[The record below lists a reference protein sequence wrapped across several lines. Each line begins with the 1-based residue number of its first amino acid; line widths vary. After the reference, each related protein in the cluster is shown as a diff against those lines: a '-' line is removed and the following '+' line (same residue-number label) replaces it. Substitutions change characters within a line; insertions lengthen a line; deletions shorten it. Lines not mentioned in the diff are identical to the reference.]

1 MAARITVVNDNP
13 EFLELVRDILED
25 ERYATTTIDGDSEDT
40 FERVIESRPDLL
52 ILDLRLGTDALHGW
66 DIAQR
71 LRREP
76 ALEDIPVI
84 ICSADVPALQALADE
99 VAGIKAVRTLAK
111 PFAIGELIDAVDASL
126 DEATPG

>member
-76 ALEDIPVI
+76 TLEDIPVI
-84 ICSADVPALQALADE
+84 ICSADVPALQVLADE
-99 VAGIKAVRTLAK
+99 LAGTKAVRTLAK
-111 PFAIGELIDAVDASL
+111 PFAIGELIAVVDASL
-126 DEATPG
+126 GEATPG